1 MQNASKYFTFW
12 ILAFIIDKNK
22 VNTLLFVGNKG
33 GEKMKK
39 LFQEHFERTWLIIFL
54 FMLALIIIPFPFF
67 YSETYIPAAGGVP
80 LFLFGWFIHTAVTF
94 VLIVIYYRMCMKR
107 KEYHIYDEENQEG
120 GDA

>member
-1 MQNASKYFTFW
+1 
-12 ILAFIIDKNK
+12 
-22 VNTLLFVGNKG
+22 
-33 GEKMKK
+33 MKK

-54 FMLALIIIPFPFF
+54 IMLALIIIPFPFF
-67 YSETYIPAAGGVP
+67 YSETYIPAFGGVP